1 MNISINKSFI
11 LAVSL
16 LSLNL
21 LVGQEKQIYWIYT
34 YTSELKDY
42 HITGIETD
50 QLLLNNGNWDAKI
63 SLEEIQ
69 LISTPP
75 GASTLGQIIGGTIG
89 GYGGMCVGFLAG
101 VIIFPQ
107 SLGVR
112 EEGINGLRAIIISGI
127 FGGVY
132 YGKRIGG
139 NLLKGKPEILADMT
153 MWTVEEKREWIQY
166 NLIGSY

>member
-1 MNISINKSFI
+1 MNISINKFFI
-11 LAVSL
+11 LTVSL

-21 LVGQEKQIYWIYT
+21 LIGQEKQIYWIYT

-50 QLLLNNGNWDAKI
+50 QLLLNNGSWDAKI

-75 GASTLGQIIGGTIG
+75 GASPLGQIIGGAIG
-89 GYGGMCVGFLAG
+89 GYGGCCVGAIGGMIAFRGQENGVRVFALAG
-101 VIIFPQ
+101 V
-107 SLGVR
+107 L
-112 EEGINGLRAIIISGI
+112 
-127 FGGVY
+127 GGVY
-132 YGKRIGG
+132 YGKRLGG
-139 NLLKGKPEILADMT
+139 NLLKGEPEILADMT